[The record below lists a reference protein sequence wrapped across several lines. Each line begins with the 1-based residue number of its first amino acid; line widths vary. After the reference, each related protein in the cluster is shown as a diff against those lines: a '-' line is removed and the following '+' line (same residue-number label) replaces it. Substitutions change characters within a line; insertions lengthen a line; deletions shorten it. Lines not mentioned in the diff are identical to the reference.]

1 VREHRVLVNNKRHRV
16 RLLRVTK
23 KDSHLVEVDDKT
35 YEVDVPNQL
44 VPGTPIL
51 IKVNN
56 KPYRVEINKFNQD
69 APFHIKVNGRL
80 FKVQYEAIGTTSSHI
95 VETVLPT
102 PTREPLKRL
111 VDEKNAVT
119 ASMPGRVVL
128 LKVKPGDLVNIGDT
142 LCVLES
148 MKMENEITAH
158 KAGVVQEVKA
168 SEGVMVNKGETLMII
183 Q

>member
-1 VREHRVLVNNKRHRV
+1 MMERRVLVNNKRHEV
-16 RLLRVTK
+16 RLLKVSKTPY
-23 KDSHLVEVDDKT
+23 LVEVDDRS
-35 YEVDVPNQL
+35 YEVDVSNQL
-44 VPGTPIL
+44 VYGAPIL
-51 IKVNN
+51 VKVNG
-56 KPYRVEINKFNQD
+56 KPYKVEINKSDQD
-69 APFHIKVNGRL
+69 APFHIKVNNRL
-80 FKVQYEAIGTTSSHI
+80 FKVQYESMERVSSQI
-95 VETVLPT
+95 TETILPT
-102 PTREPLKRL
+102 PTKEPLRRL
-111 VDEKNAVT
+111 VDEKNAVV
-119 ASMPGRVVL
+119 AFMPGRVVL